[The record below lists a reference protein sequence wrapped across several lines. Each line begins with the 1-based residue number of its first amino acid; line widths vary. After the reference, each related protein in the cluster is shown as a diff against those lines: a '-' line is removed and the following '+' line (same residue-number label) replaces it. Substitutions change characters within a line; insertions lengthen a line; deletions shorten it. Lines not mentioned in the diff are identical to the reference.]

1 MRLLGGR
8 TFIEAKSRRRRGAN
22 RGAAA
27 VEFALVAPVFFIFI
41 FGLIEYGRLVMVQQ
55 ILTNAAREGCRVAI
69 LTTATTTSVKSAVT
83 TYLSNAGISG
93 STPTVSPDPP
103 TSATYGST
111 VTVTV
116 TIPFSSVSWLP
127 TPQWL
132 GSTTLKAV
140 TAMRTEQPQSGGS

>member
-1 MRLLGGR
+1 MRFARPPFHRGN
-8 TFIEAKSRRRRGAN
+8 SRRSRPARF
-22 RGAAA
+22 GAAA
-27 VEFALVAPVFFIFI
+27 AEFAVVAPVFFTFV
-41 FGLIEYGRLVMVQQ
+41 FGLIEYGRAVMVQQ

-69 LTTATTTSVKSAVT
+69 LTTATTTSVKSTVT

-93 STPTVSPDPP
+93 ATPTVSPDPP
-103 TSATYGST
+103 TSATSGST

-132 GSTTLKAV
+132 GSTTLTA
-140 TAMRTEQPQSGGS
+140 TSAMRTENTASASGS

>member
-1 MRLLGGR
+1 MFASSFFGR
-8 TFIEAKSRRRRGAN
+8 GNSRRRRCAH

-69 LTTATTTSVKSAVT
+69 LTTATTTSVTTAVT
-83 TYLSNAGISG
+83 NYLTSAGISG
-93 STPTVSPDPP
+93 STPTVSPNP
-103 TSATYGST
+103 ATATTGQT
-111 VTVTV
+111 ITVTV

-132 GSTTLKAV
+132 GSTTLRAV
-140 TAMRTEQPQSGGS
+140 SAMRTESTTAAGS

>member
-1 MRLLGGR
+1 MLVSHRGP
-8 TFIEAKSRRRRGAN
+8 IRRRLAR

-27 VEFALVAPVFFIFI
+27 VEFALVAPIFFMFI
-41 FGLIEYGRLVMVQQ
+41 FGMIEYGRAVMVQQ
-55 ILTNAAREGCRVAI
+55 ILTNAAREGARVAI

-93 STPTVSPDPP
+93 ATPSVSPDPP
-103 TSATYGST
+103 TSATTGSS

-116 TIPFSSVSWLP
+116 SVPFNSVSWLP

-132 GSTTLKAV
+132 GSTTLTAV
-140 TAMRTEQPQSGGS
+140 SVMRTEQP